1 MAWVQSLAWEIW
13 QAAAT
18 DKKKKKKKKKK
29 NTNELIYRTA
39 INPQRY
45 KTNLRLPKGKGLGR
59 DKLGVWD

>member
-1 MAWVQSLAWEIW
+1 MLSLLWLGFNPW
-13 QAAAT
+13 PGKFGKLQLQT
-18 DKKKKKKKKKK
+18 KKK